1 MENSGPQAPTITK
14 ASPPRGAEHPG
25 SHGGEI
31 HGGVCC
37 DRSSLKAL
45 PPTQCSG
52 CASTQAQERSE
63 CLPLR
68 LPPQQGFGFTELQG
82 SVVGSVQDYSFLL
95 LQGGD
100 HGTLF
105 STPAH
110 DSGSLASEAQG
121 YADPGWMAPATHRQ
135 PLSSRFSGS
144 PPEFHARSLENFSAH
159 QEPPEP
165 PEAKWAPKGPGF
177 RGHRPALSSRADTL
191 ID

>member
-1 MENSGPQAPTITK
+1 MENSGPQAHTITK

-37 DRSSLKAL
+37 DWSSLKAL
-45 PPTQCSG
+45 PPAQCGG

-63 CLPLR
+63 CLPHR
-68 LPPQQGFGFTELQG
+68 LPPQQGFSSTELQG

-110 DSGSLASEAQG
+110 DSQAPLLLRPKDTQTQAGWHCRLTANLSVLGSWAALLNSTHVPWRTSRLTKKHQNPLN
-121 YADPGWMAPATHRQ
+121 PGGPPKAPDLGVTGQRCPAELTH
-135 PLSSRFSGS
+135 
-144 PPEFHARSLENFSAH
+144 
-159 QEPPEP
+159 
-165 PEAKWAPKGPGF
+165 
-177 RGHRPALSSRADTL
+177 
-191 ID
+191 